1 MQRCTSCSRYSFGR
15 AGRLEWM
22 MLCPLSVSIVLWV
35 GWSEIS
41 CLLHRTKGCLLF
53 NMKNYRAHC
62 YETKGCFWKACTR
75 AHLHT
80 HSNGKQWI
88 WESKKWLSL
97 VTLELAG
104 QQKVINGANRAKPSY
119 WLIYK
124 TINFPLKIQIKILSA
139 LGNQCLQILIGLD
152 IKCLT

>member
-1 MQRCTSCSRYSFGR
+1 MSDALQAVSFHSTFSRMVRNKFTPLQDQR
-15 AGRLEWM
+15 
-22 MLCPLSVSIVLWV
+22 
-35 GWSEIS
+35 
-41 CLLHRTKGCLLF
+41 LLF
-53 NMKNYRAHC
+53 NMKNHWADH
-62 YETKGCFWKACTR
+62 YETEGCLWKAHTR

-80 HSNGKQWI
+80 HPYGKQWI
-88 WESKKWLSL
+88 WEPKKWLSL
-97 VTLELAG
+97 VTLELTG